1 MRSLR
6 VLFMSAV
13 AVIALA
19 ALPAAE
25 AFAFTPDAIQYPDLQ
40 TVIPATGFSVVQG
53 TAGPE
58 FRYTHMVYSAGPG
71 PFAIQPSYLPTSGNY
86 IGNQQLWG
94 QASGGRWEQLG
105 NRKIPDPF
113 IYHAAH
119 GHFHFP
125 LAAFGL
131 YAVAADGGLGQP
143 VTMSPK
149 NGFCIGDSFMYDNT
163 VTNAGTFP
171 AGSIGSCADPLS
183 LRGMTT
189 GAVDEYDYRDPG
201 QAIPMTG
208 VADGTYWFRAIT
220 DPNND
225 VKEADE
231 SNNETDIKVTIR
243 GATVTPS
250 MVVHP
255 NTTPPSLTLTAP
267 TINATVRGSTS
278 PLSATAP
285 AGSVVQFLVDGTI
298 VATSTAT
305 SAPYTATWDT
315 TSVVDGEHWL
325 AARTIDSRG
334 YINTTDVADITV
346 DNTPA
351 PPPSTGALAIDA
363 SVSKDGAGN
372 VTTPAFSTLS
382 QGDTLLALVAAD
394 GAVGQTATVSGAG
407 LRWAMVRRANTS
419 GGTSEIWKAT
429 ALGALS
435 NVTVTSTLGQTGGH
449 HQSLQVL
456 AIANAAGIGGAG
468 SASAGR
474 GAPSVSLTAQ
484 QAGSWV
490 FGVGNDWDRA
500 VARTLPSDQSIVH
513 QWVDTGVGDTFWS
526 QRVTAP
532 TAAAGTTVTVRD
544 TAPTTDQY
552 NMAAVEVLGGG
563 DVVLPPADTSPPHI
577 TLTDPPAGTTVSGIV
592 QLGATASDDVG
603 VTSVQFKLDG
613 SPIGAPDTAPPF
625 SLQWDS
631 RFATQGAHTLTAEA
645 SDAAG
650 NVGTSTSVPITVDN
664 SAPAPGAI
672 TIDKSVNV
680 HAKGTLSAPALTTT
694 SGGEQ
699 LLAFVAQDGPGGA
712 DRQTTTVSGGGLSW
726 TLVKRSSSQSG
737 VSEIWTARANTVLN
751 AAVIRATP
759 RVTGFDGLL
768 DVIAFNGAAGTQVA
782 GAAGAPSGAPD
793 IYLPGV
799 QTGSWVFA
807 VGNDWDSSTARVPVS
822 GQVLQHQWLDT
833 RTGDTF
839 WVQSTTTPQVAPGLV
854 TIHDN
859 SPTGDQWNYAAV
871 ELVAAPIS
879 GGSSSFV
886 GSTPVATIARTTVSS
901 VAGEAERLRRVVAAT
916 ALCDLGSIAQL
927 PSASDVRKT
936 VARLAALRQAGR
948 RQAARHAE
956 PKHLK
961 LRHPK
966 VLG

>member
-1 MRSLR
+1 MRALR
-6 VLFMSAV
+6 VLFMSLLAV
-13 AVIALA
+13 FAFVAQAV
-19 ALPAAE
+19 
-25 AFAFTPDAIQYPDLQ
+25 AFTPDAVQYPDLQ
-40 TVIPATGFSVVQG
+40 TVIPASGFSVVQG
-53 TAGPE
+53 TDGPE
-58 FRYTHMVYSAGPG
+58 FRYTHMVFSAGPG
-71 PFAIQPSYLPTSGNY
+71 PFAIMPSYLPTSGNY
-86 IGNQQLWG
+86 IGNQELWG
-94 QASGGRWEQLG
+94 QNAAGRWEQLG

-131 YAVAADGGLGQP
+131 YSVASDGGLGQP

-189 GAVDEYDYRDPG
+189 GAADEYDYRDPG

-208 VADGTYWFRAIT
+208 VPDGTYWFRAIT

-225 VKEADE
+225 VKEIDE

-250 MVVHP
+250 TVLHP
-255 NTTPPSLTLTAP
+255 NTTPPALTLDAP
-267 TINATVRGSTS
+267 SSNATVRGAAS

-285 AGSVVQFLVDGTI
+285 AGSIVQFLVDGQI
-298 VATSTAT
+298 VATSAQT
-305 SAPYTATWDT
+305 SAPYTATWNT
-315 TSVVDGEHWL
+315 ASVVDGEHWL
-325 AARTIDSRG
+325 AARTIDSKG
-334 YINTTDVADITV
+334 YINTSEVADITV
-346 DNTPA
+346 DNSPT
-351 PPPSTGALAIDA
+351 PPPATGALAIDA
-363 SVSKDGAGN
+363 SVNKDAGGT

-382 QGDTLLALVAAD
+382 QGDTLIALVSSD
-394 GAVGQTATVSGAG
+394 GPVGQTATVSGAG
-407 LRWAMVRRANTS
+407 LTWTMIRRANS
-419 GGTSEIWKAT
+419 SQGSSEIWKAV

-435 NVTVTSTLGQTGGH
+435 SATVTSTQRYSGY

-468 SASAGR
+468 NASAASGM
-474 GAPSVSLTAQ
+474 PSVSLTSQ

-532 TAAAGTTVTVRD
+532 TAAAGSTVTVKD
-544 TAPTTDQY
+544 TAPVNDQY
-552 NMAAVEVLGGG
+552 NMAAIEVLAGQ
-563 DVVLPPADTSPPHI
+563 VVMPPADTNPPRI
-577 TLTDPPAGTTVSGIV
+577 TLTDPPANTTVSGIV

-613 SPIGAPDTAPPF
+613 QPLGAPDTAPPF
-625 SLQWDS
+625 SYQWDS
-631 RFATQGAHTLTAEA
+631 RFATQGAHVLTAEA

-650 NVGTSTSVPITVDN
+650 NVGVSTSVPVSVDN

-680 HAKGTLSAPALTTT
+680 HAKGTLTAPALTTANA
-694 SGGEQ
+694 GEQ

-712 DRQTTTVSGGGLSW
+712 NKQSTTVTGGGLSW
-726 TLVKRSSSQSG
+726 TLVKRAASQSG
-737 VSEIWTARANTVLN
+737 VAEIWTARANTVLN
-751 AAVIRATP
+751 AQVIRATP
-759 RVTGFDGLL
+759 RATGFDGLL

-782 GAAGAPSGAPD
+782 GAAGAASGAPD
-793 IYLPGV
+793 IYLPGI

-807 VGNDWDSSTARVPVS
+807 VGNDWDSAAARVPAS
-822 GQVLQHQWLDT
+822 GQVLQHQWQDT
-833 RTGDTF
+833 RSGDAF
-839 WVQSTTTPQVAPGLV
+839 WVQSMATPQVAPGLV

-859 SPTGDQWNYAAV
+859 SPTTDQWNYAAV
-871 ELVAAPIS
+871 ELVAAPVS
-879 GGSSSFV
+879 GTSSTSSFV
-886 GSTPVATIARTTVSS
+886 GSTPVATVARSAAPTTSGIASETQ
-901 VAGEAERLRRVVAAT
+901 RLRQVIAAT

-927 PSASDVRKT
+927 PSAADVRRT
-936 VARLAALRQAGR
+936 VARLSALRRAGR